1 MQNDLFDNM
10 MCQYTISDKLHPY
23 EQVDLLYNENYYKKY
38 IIEKNGGTIYG
49 NNLYKY
55 DFDIK
60 NNTPLLRSK
69 PMHPFPAGVGEIFLG
84 NKLECAKVEI
94 HKNIAEIHFFGYHKS
109 CSINNF
115 LERNI
120 GTKHMFLWLIICILK
135 NFPNVSRIEL
145 GDDSKIECDRIP
157 RLLAKYYFIKYGKQY
172 YELFFNFTPLFYSS
186 NYEKKFLQNI
196 QKRKYL
202 RITKNDFLK
211 IFNNYKNKN
220 LNIYNNFIKIF
231 KYNSISIVKFYKKIP
246 KNIQYKYCDFFFYM
260 TDELFDKYFHNNL
273 GQTYFIYI
281 NDKNEFITKIQKL
294 IEKLIK

>member
-1 MQNDLFDNM
+1 MKDVFDNII
-10 MCQYTISDKLHPY
+10 CQYTISDKLHPY
-23 EQVDLLYNENYYKKY
+23 EKVDFLYKENYYKKY
-38 IIEKNGGTIYG
+38 IIEKEGGAIYG

-60 NNTPLLRSK
+60 DNK
-69 PMHPFPAGVGEIFLG
+69 IFLG
-84 NKLECAKVEI
+84 NKEECARVEI
-94 HKNIAEIHFFGYHKS
+94 HKKIAEIHFFGFHKS

-115 LERNI
+115 LERNK

-145 GDDSKIECDRIP
+145 GDDSKIECDGIH

-172 YELFFNFTPLFYSS
+172 YELFFNFTPIFYST

-196 QKRKYL
+196 QKRKNL
-202 RITKNDFLK
+202 RINKKDFIK
-211 IFNNYKNKN
+211 IYNNYKNKN
-220 LNIYNNFIKIF
+220 INIYNNFLKIF

-246 KNIQYKYCDFFFYM
+246 KNIQFKYCDFFFYM
-260 TDELFDKYFHNNL
+260 TDELFDKFFNNNL
-273 GQTYFIYI
+273 GQTYFINI
-281 NDKNEFITKIQKL
+281 NDKNKFITNIQNL